1 MSRLIEI
8 KDNLTR
14 VSAKVKSGI
23 MDAVNRTWNSIN
35 DFARSHQADYQP
47 SITNEDN
54 LSNVGENEA
63 LDTAITEEGMCF
75 VSDRIQNVGYKKQSQ
90 PLC

>member
-1 MSRLIEI
+1 MQLKLYNIFFPLEI

-47 SITNEDN
+47 NMTGEEIDSSQESNE
-54 LSNVGENEA
+54 V
-63 LDTAITEEGMCF
+63 LDTTSAEGE
-75 VSDRIQNVGYKKQSQ
+75 
-90 PLC
+90 LT